1 MPTFFAD
8 QLQQIAS
15 RILQGAGVPSE
26 HAGVVA
32 ENLADANLVGH
43 DSHGVIRLA
52 QYIERI
58 QQGFNDPT
66 GSPQVV
72 LRQASLAFIDG
83 HNQLG
88 QVVATQALQLALEQ
102 ARVHETFTVLCR
114 NCWHVGRL
122 GFYTERAA
130 RQGFVAMMAV
140 NSPAIGRTAPWGGL
154 EPRLGTNPISIAVP
168 WRDHPVVLDMASTA
182 AAEGKI
188 RVAYQKGESIPE
200 GWLIDAEGNPVTDPA
215 TLYRDEKTL
224 MLPLGGTMGHK
235 GYGLGVVIDLLCGIL
250 SGYGFA
256 RQDIP
261 RGANGVWLHLID
273 RKTLMTDD
281 DCDEQ
286 IERYVAWI
294 KSSRKAPGFDE
305 IFMPGEIEQRQRALR
320 SRDGVLVP
328 DETWQRL
335 EQLAANLKVSLKGI

>member
-15 RILQGAGVPSE
+15 RILQGAGVPPE

-52 QYIERI
+52 QYVEHI

-72 LRQASLAFIDG
+72 LRQPSLALIDG

-102 ARVHETFTVLCR
+102 AR
-114 NCWHVGRL
+114 VGRL

-224 MLPLGGTMGHK
+224 RLPLGGTMGHK